1 MLNCSAP
8 IRASIMKGAL
18 IDVAPPETTV
28 MAAFPGVITKLAGTV
43 AVNCVALTK
52 VVDNCEP
59 FHSTTAPGV
68 NPLPFTNN
76 VKDRCPSTTLDGLSE
91 LIAGGADCVV
101 GFTLK
106 PMLLEPRLFAMTM
119 TGNVP
124 GAVIRFAGTKTVNCV
139 ALLNVVDNGEP
150 FQYATVPGVNPV
162 PFTVNV
168 KAGPPAF
175 ALAGLSE
182 PTVG

>member
-1 MLNCSAP
+1 M
-8 IRASIMKGAL
+8 
-18 IDVAPPETTV
+18 
-28 MAAFPGVITKLAGTV
+28 
-43 AVNCVALTK
+43 
-52 VVDNCEP
+52 
-59 FHSTTAPGV
+59 
-68 NPLPFTNN
+68 
-76 VKDRCPSTTLDGLSE
+76 
-91 LIAGGADCVV
+91 
-101 GFTLK
+101 
-106 PMLLEPRLFAMTM
+106 
-119 TGNVP
+119 
-124 GAVIRFAGTKTVNCV
+124 IRFAGTKTVNCV